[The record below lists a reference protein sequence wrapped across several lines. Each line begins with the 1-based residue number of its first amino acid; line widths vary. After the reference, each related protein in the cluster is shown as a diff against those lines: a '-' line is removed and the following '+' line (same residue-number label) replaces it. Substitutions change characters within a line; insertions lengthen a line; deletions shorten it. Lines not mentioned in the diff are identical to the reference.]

1 MDLLNYIR
9 NNWLTEKS
17 GEIFFKDEEEKDFVA
32 KWFDLRNLS
41 KAEEKSLVKQSKL
54 NCVSVFPKP
63 IERQNVQACLRVFS
77 EETIIALKNH
87 EGMLQCNNNGT
98 VKFVQVFLKFWKV
111 VNVKRAGANIRF
123 RDPDR
128 AALAS
133 TSRSCRGNE

>member
-1 MDLLNYIR
+1 MSFLLYVMATGQIRLSSENLTQILGSHGSRKTGKIHLLYDYVDLLNYIR

-77 EETIIALKNH
+77 EETIVVLKNH
-87 EGMLQCNNNGT
+87 EECYNIITM
-98 VKFVQVFLKFWKV
+98 VQ
-111 VNVKRAGANIRF
+111 
-123 RDPDR
+123 
-128 AALAS
+128 
-133 TSRSCRGNE
+133 